1 MAHNREP
8 TIVATDSIT
17 VQDTLIVASD
27 ASINASLSLNE
38 LVFIVHAPK
47 PDTSE
52 YSYVVCGL
60 KEDDEN
66 TDHPFQ
72 VVLLRAKTVP
82 QSLLEQ
88 HLLKDLPEH
97 LLPQND
103 FDVLVSTK
111 SGTGRAV
118 EFWHAV
124 LQPLLHL
131 VGDTPLEPHSVVIT
145 ENDQSVSNFAK
156 SLRNG
161 KADGTKTV
169 VLLSGDGGAVDML
182 NNSPEMDEGSQAP
195 TIALIPLGTGNALFN
210 SLHKPLETTPGPSAL
225 VTALRTLF
233 RGVSAPLPMFKAEF
247 SSGSRI
253 VTFKSENGQAADDT
267 PEKVADISRQ
277 ETSVSHLYGVIVAS
291 YGFHAS
297 IVYESDTPEYRVH
310 GSKRFGMVAQELL
323 RESHPYAAQVEIC
336 RASRGEYEAIS
347 RDTHA
352 YILSSMVSNLE
363 RTFTI
368 SPASKPLD
376 GKLHIVHFGPIG
388 GERCMEAMMKAYDGG
403 KHVGLKWEDGE
414 EIGYEEI
421 TGLKVHVQEE
431 NERWRKVCIDG
442 TIVDI
447 PHGGTM
453 NVTPQKEG
461 RLRVLVDPRV
471 AAAARGE

>member
-1 MAHNREP
+1 MAHSREP
-8 TIVATDSIT
+8 TIVAVDSIT
-17 VQDTLIVASD
+17 VQGSFIVASD
-27 ASINASLSLNE
+27 ASTDAKLSLNE
-38 LVFIVHAPK
+38 LVFIAHAPK
-47 PDTSE
+47 PDSSQ

-66 TDHPFQ
+66 VTDRPFQ
-72 VVLLRAKTVP
+72 VLLLRAKTVP
-82 QSLLEQ
+82 EDLLEQ
-88 HLLKDLPEH
+88 HLLKNLPEH

-111 SGTGRAV
+111 SGTGRAL
-118 EFWHAV
+118 EFWRSV

-131 VGDTPLEPHSVVIT
+131 VGDIPLEPRSVVIT
-145 ENDQSVSNFAK
+145 ESDQSVGNYAK
-156 SLRNG
+156 SLENG
-161 KADGTKTV
+161 EPDRMRTV

-182 NNSPEMDEGSQAP
+182 NSSRQFDEGSLAP
-195 TIALIPLGTGNALFN
+195 TMALIPLGTGNALFN
-210 SLHKPLETTPGPSAL
+210 SLHKPLETNPGPSAL
-225 VTALRTLF
+225 VIALRTLF

-253 VTFKSENGQAADDT
+253 VTFKSEAEEDT
-267 PEKVADISRQ
+267 AVKEADISRQ
-277 ETSVSHLYGVIVAS
+277 ETSVSHLFGVIVAS

-323 RESHPYAAQVEIC
+323 RESHSYAAQVGIC
-336 RASRGEYEAIS
+336 RASKGEYEAIP

-352 YILSSMVSNLE
+352 YVLSSMVSNLE

-403 KHVGLKWEDGE
+403 KHVGLRWEDGE

-421 TGLKVHVQEE
+421 NGLKVHVQEE

-453 NVTPQKEG
+453 TVTPQKEG